1 MTLSETPALLLLAP
15 ACLAGWCIC
24 PLTQCRKS
32 VVQECAALSICQPAC
47 RARAHDPTKF
57 VVSPITGE
65 LIPVDQMSEHMR
77 VSMIDP
83 RFQEQRNAM
92 LAKIRDTTKAGD
104 DEISRNLMTLA
115 KKRPDVF
122 GELSAVQGSVRQSF
136 GCHPTFLLLLCR
148 FNGMPLSSSA
158 AAVCQNVMWPLQ
170 SSCWT
175 GRLSL
180 PQCVLDSRVTRVTQ
194 QGG

>member
-1 MTLSETPALLLLAP
+1 MPSADF
-15 ACLAGWCIC
+15 CS
-24 PLTQCRKS
+24 KS
-32 VVQECAALSICQPAC
+32 VVQACTALPTCLPAC

-122 GELSAVQGSVRQSF
+122 GELSGWQRNLCHLPEGAAAWVR
-136 GCHPTFLLLLCR
+136 LLLTYCR
-148 FNGMPLSSSA
+148 CRDGYLA
-158 AAVCQNVMWPLQ
+158 IRHAI
-170 SSCWT
+170 SCLAGTSW
-175 GRLSL
+175 
-180 PQCVLDSRVTRVTQ
+180 
-194 QGG
+194 

>member
-32 VVQECAALSICQPAC
+32 IVQECAALSICQPAC

-136 GCHPTFLLLLCR
+136 GCHPTFLPTSLPFQWSASQQQCCSSLPERDVALAVLLLDR
-148 FNGMPLSSSA
+148 TPLTAAMSA
-158 AAVCQNVMWPLQ
+158 
-170 SSCWT
+170 
-175 GRLSL
+175 
-180 PQCVLDSRVTRVTQ
+180 
-194 QGG
+194 

>member
-1 MTLSETPALLLLAP
+1 M
-15 ACLAGWCIC
+15 
-24 PLTQCRKS
+24 
-32 VVQECAALSICQPAC
+32 
-47 RARAHDPTKF
+47 RAHDPTKF

-122 GELSAVQGSVRQSF
+122 GELSGVAGDYVPPARWGSCL
-136 GCHPTFLLLLCR
+136 GAPT
-148 FNGMPLSSSA
+148 GYI
-158 AAVCQNVMWPLQ
+158 LQ
-170 SSCWT
+170 V
-175 GRLSL
+175 
-180 PQCVLDSRVTRVTQ
+180 P
-194 QGG
+194 